1 MNPDDLLYHKEHTWA
16 RISGKRATVGI
27 TDYAQESLGE
37 VVYIELPE
45 TGATIQEGDD
55 LGEIESTKATSSI
68 ISPVSGRVVEI
79 NEELNDAPETV
90 NENPYASGWIAVLE
104 LEDDADTSALLSAEA
119 YTKFVQEESK

>member
-45 TGATIQEGDD
+45 TGAAVQEGDD

-79 NEELNDAPETV
+79 NEELNDAPEIV
-90 NENPYASGWIAVLE
+90 NENPYGSGWIAVVE
-104 LEDDADTSALLSAEA
+104 LDEDADTSALLSAEA

>member
-1 MNPDDLLYHKEHTWA
+1 MNPDDLLYHKEHAWA

-45 TGATIQEGDD
+45 TGATVQEGDD

-68 ISPVSGRVVEI
+68 ISPVSGKVVEI

-90 NENPYASGWIAVLE
+90 NENPYGSGWIAVLE
-104 LEDDADTSALLSAEA
+104 LEDNADTSALLSAEA